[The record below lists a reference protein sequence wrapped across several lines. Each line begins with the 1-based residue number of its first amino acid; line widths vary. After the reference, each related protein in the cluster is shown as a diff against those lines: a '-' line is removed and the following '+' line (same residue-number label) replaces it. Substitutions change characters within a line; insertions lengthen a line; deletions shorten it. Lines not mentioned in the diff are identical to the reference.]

1 MQRPIFKDYK
11 SEAEAYQAVTTMK
24 KKYDRSCINVIVPFP
39 KRKQTKTSID
49 YDLPEENVTYDKD
62 ESRIDKSLE
71 DCGFNTT
78 QSNIL
83 KETIKKG
90 QVLVVI
96 CKDS

>member
-1 MQRPIFKDYK
+1 MQRPMFKDYK
-11 SEAEAYQAVTTMK
+11 NEAEAYQAVEKMK

-39 KRKQTKTSID
+39 KRKQTKASMD

-62 ESRIDKSLE
+62 EFHIDKSLE
-71 DCGFNTT
+71 GCGFNTT